1 MKEVEADLYEFLQN
15 NETTIYKEGNEIIV
29 AVFVYFR
36 DLEDFAKIVGPDHF
50 DDGGL
55 EVIMKDSYLR
65 IPISDY
71 IEGCGHKVSSYRNC
85 FEDDVWKRYGKE
97 ILKLESEE

>member
-15 NETTIYKEGNEIIV
+15 NETTIYKEDNEIII
-29 AVFVYFR
+29 AVFVDFR
-36 DLEDFAKIVGPDHF
+36 DLEDFANMVGPDYF

-55 EVIMKDSYLR
+55 EVIMKDSYLC
-65 IPISDY
+65 IPVSDY
-71 IEGCGHKVSSYRNC
+71 INYCGHKISSYRNC
-85 FEDDVWKRYGKE
+85 FEDDDWKRYGEE